1 MLGARARERRTEDT
15 GYSAA
20 VLGDHHSS
28 AAPRARPL
36 SRRRRLLE
44 EYLTK
49 ISGAF
54 TAEAYGIIGMK
65 ILALGLGGLI
75 VWGIGQ
81 AHQEGT
87 TEFVLAV
94 LLLGPCVLPVVWV
107 ALYTYSGLVIGRLAP
122 SGRFRPV
129 RPAAHRRRR
138 LDAATSTA
146 AEGEGTPDGQEA
158 EGGAGSSGR
167 RSRRRRDVALALLVL
182 GGPSLVVVPAAVWID
197 HAHREHPG
205 PAVDHAYEAIGAF
218 LEVALA
224 PVLVILAL
232 SATCLVALLGMLVL
246 PPLWSLARRGIRMLR
261 GRAAQRRARRECGDR
276 TPVPPLPA
284 GALCSSARG
293 QQGVLLRAGL
303 FLLLG
308 IPVLP
313 VLGASVLAYV
323 LDLWSWW
330 VHFPHGSFVDWEAPV
345 YLDGPSGWFFDG
357 EHALLKALG
366 ATISV
371 LALCAGIALA
381 RLCVPRLIRRGSDTI
396 DLAVTPSGVIVR
408 GGLGLGWDEIA
419 EVLVVRDLRIGAAV
433 ARNELEALGG
443 PGITL
448 HPTFVAAHSRTRLA
462 LVLHDLGAVAD
473 RAVQVAPPRHRSL
486 RADRSGDYGYAL
498 CDLWTCSPDVVAEA
512 LAPVAAA
519 AATRGIPVTVLE
531 RRVERRDPSIAP
543 GWLGVLLTW
552 R

>member
-1 MLGARARERRTEDT
+1 MLGSH
-15 GYSAA
+15 G
-20 VLGDHHSS
+20 SS
-28 AAPRARPL
+28 SAPRARPL
-36 SRRRRLLE
+36 NRQRRLLE
-44 EYLTK
+44 RYLTT
-49 ISGAF
+49 ISGAY

-65 ILALGLGGLI
+65 LLTLGLGGLI

-94 LLLGPCVLPVVWV
+94 LLLGPCVLPVLWI
-107 ALYTYSGLVIGRLAP
+107 ALYTYSGFVIGRLAP

-138 LDAATSTA
+138 LDAAASA
-146 AEGEGTPDGQEA
+146 APEGEGAPDGQEA
-158 EGGAGSSGR
+158 PGAPGAAGPSRR
-167 RSRRRRDVALALLVL
+167 RSRRWRAAAVALLVL
-182 GGPSLVVVPAAVWID
+182 GGPLLVVVPAAVWID

-205 PAVDHAYEAIGAF
+205 PAVDLAYERIVAL

-261 GRAAQRRARRECGDR
+261 GRAAQRSARRERGAR
-276 TPVPPLPA
+276 TLVPPLPA
-284 GALCSSARG
+284 GSLCPSARG
-293 QQGVLLRAGL
+293 QLGVVLRAGL

-308 IPVLP
+308 IPMLP
-313 VLGASVLAYV
+313 VLGATVLAYL

-330 VHFPHGSFVDWEAPV
+330 VHFPRASFVGWEAPA

-357 EHALLKALG
+357 EHVMLKAVG

-381 RLCVPRLIRRGSDTI
+381 RLCVPRLIRRGADAI
-396 DLAVTPSGVIVR
+396 DLALTPSGVIVR
-408 GGLGLGWDEIA
+408 GGLVLGWDEIA

-433 ARNELEALGG
+433 SRNELEALGG

-448 HPTFVAAHSRTRLA
+448 HPTFVAAHSRIRLA

-498 CDLWTCSPDVVAEA
+498 CDLWTHAPDVVAEA
-512 LAPVAAA
+512 LVPVAAA

-531 RRVERRDPSIAP
+531 RRVERRHPSIAP